1 MKVAVTGAT
10 SDFGA
15 AILPV
20 LLADP
25 DIDTVV
31 GLGRRELPI
40 EHPKLES
47 VRMDI
52 RDPGIE
58 EVFRGC
64 EAVVHLAFVVEEI
77 RDKTA
82 THDINLRGSR
92 NVIDSAYRA
101 GVVRVVIASSI
112 NAYGPELR
120 PEPVNEDVYPAGD
133 PDRYYFHD
141 KAEVEHY
148 AEWWLRRHQGEM
160 AISMLRP
167 TYIIGPDFSNDGIDQ
182 LTGPVG
188 AFPRAD
194 DAAYQFLHQRDM
206 ADAFHRAVK
215 QDLVGP
221 FNLGPR
227 DWVGVRELAA
237 MQGQRMFDVPERPA
251 VVAANVAF
259 RLGLTAF
266 SGQWVTVGETVVDS
280 TRLTEATG
288 WAPTL
293 TARESAAVMVLLQG
307 KPVLRREDALER
319 RIACEAAL
327 EPASEFV
334 GVDGRGLEHVQIPAA
349 TGAVHA
355 EVHAARSRGA
365 ATVESGGSATV
376 ESGGSATVES
386 GGSATVESG
395 GSATVESGGSATVE
409 SGGSATVESGGS
421 ATVESGGSA
430 TVESGG
436 SATVESGGSATVE
449 SGGSATVES
458 GGSATVESGGSAT
471 VESGGSATVESG
483 GSATV
488 ESGGS
493 ATVES
498 GGSAT
503 VESGGSA
510 TVESGGSATV
520 ESGGSATVESG
531 GSATVESGGSATVES
546 GGSATVE
553 SGGSATVVL
562 PAPPGLHARYLT
574 PFAAELAENGVD
586 VVVVDLPG
594 HGLSTGKRGRAT
606 VAGVN
611 DALAVAL
618 GYARI
623 RFGVTP
629 LVVRVGD
636 ATERVSRPGRWRSKV
651 ARSRTHASVNP
662 ADGLLPRRLRYEGG
676 LGHIPH
682 AHSVRDVVALTRA
695 DRVDS

>member
-25 DIDTVV
+25 DIDTVI
-31 GLGRRELPI
+31 GLGRRELPF

-58 EVFRGC
+58 DVFRGC
-64 EAVVHLAFVVEEI
+64 EAAVHLAFVVEEI

-101 GVVRVVIASSI
+101 GVLRVVIASSI

-120 PEPVNEDVYPAGD
+120 PKPVNEDVYPAGD

-148 AEWWLRRHQGEM
+148 AEWWLRRHPGEM

-266 SGQWVTVGETVVDS
+266 SGQWVTAGETVVDS

-288 WAPTL
+288 WVPTL
-293 TARESAAVMVLLQG
+293 TARESAAVMILLQG
-307 KPVLRREDALER
+307 KSLLRREDALER

-355 EVHAARSRGA
+355 EVHAARSGGA
-365 ATVESGGSATV
+365 ATVGSGGA
-376 ESGGSATVES
+376 
-386 GGSATVESG
+386 
-395 GSATVESGGSATVE
+395 
-409 SGGSATVESGGS
+409 
-421 ATVESGGSA
+421 
-430 TVESGG
+430 
-436 SATVESGGSATVE
+436 
-449 SGGSATVES
+449 
-458 GGSATVESGGSAT
+458 
-471 VESGGSATVESG
+471 
-483 GSATV
+483 
-488 ESGGS
+488 
-493 ATVES
+493 
-498 GGSAT
+498 
-503 VESGGSA
+503 
-510 TVESGGSATV
+510 
-520 ESGGSATVESG
+520 
-531 GSATVESGGSATVES
+531 
-546 GGSATVE
+546 
-553 SGGSATVVL
+553 ATVVL

-594 HGLSTGKRGRAT
+594 HGLSTGKRGLVM

-623 RFGVTP
+623 RFGATP

-636 ATERVSRPGRWRSKV
+636 GTERVSRPGRWRSKV
-651 ARSRTHASVNP
+651 ARSRTHVSVNP

-682 AHSVRDVVALTRA
+682 AYSVRDVVSLTRA

>member
-20 LLADP
+20 LLDDP
-25 DIDTVV
+25 DVDTVI

-40 EHPKLES
+40 DHPKLEF

-58 EVFRGC
+58 DVFRGC

-77 RDKTA
+77 RDKA
-82 THDINLRGSR
+82 VTHDINLRGSR
-92 NVIDSAYRA
+92 NVVDSAHRA
-101 GVVRVVIASSI
+101 GVLRVVIASSI

-120 PEPVNEDVYPAGD
+120 RKPVNEDVYPAGD

-148 AEWWLRRHQGEM
+148 ADWWLRRHPGEM

-194 DAAYQFLHQRDM
+194 EAAYQFLHQRDM

-221 FNLGPR
+221 FNLGPK

-251 VVAANVAF
+251 VVAANVLF
-259 RLGLTAF
+259 RLRLTAF
-266 SGQWVTVGETVVDS
+266 SGQWVTAGETVVDS

-288 WAPTL
+288 WAPSL
-293 TARESAAVMVLLQG
+293 TARESAAVMILLQG
-307 KPVLRREDALER
+307 KPLLRREDALER

-349 TGAVHA
+349 TGAVHT
-355 EVHAARSRGA
+355 EVHAARRGGGTTA
-365 ATVESGGSATV
+365 RSGGT
-376 ESGGSATVES
+376 
-386 GGSATVESG
+386 
-395 GSATVESGGSATVE
+395 
-409 SGGSATVESGGS
+409 
-421 ATVESGGSA
+421 
-430 TVESGG
+430 
-436 SATVESGGSATVE
+436 
-449 SGGSATVES
+449 
-458 GGSATVESGGSAT
+458 
-471 VESGGSATVESG
+471 
-483 GSATV
+483 
-488 ESGGS
+488 
-493 ATVES
+493 
-498 GGSAT
+498 
-503 VESGGSA
+503 
-510 TVESGGSATV
+510 
-520 ESGGSATVESG
+520 
-531 GSATVESGGSATVES
+531 
-546 GGSATVE
+546 
-553 SGGSATVVL
+553 ATVVL

-574 PFAAELAENGVD
+574 PLAVELAENGVN
-586 VVVVDLPG
+586 VVVADLPG
-594 HGLSTGKRGRAT
+594 HGLSTGKRGLAT
-606 VAGVN
+606 AAGVH

-623 RFGVTP
+623 RFGGTP
-629 LVVRVGD
+629 HVVRVGD
-636 ATERVSRPGRWRSKV
+636 ATPPVSRSGRRRSWV
-651 ARSRTHASVNP
+651 ARSRTRVTVNP

-676 LGHIPH
+676 LEHLPH
-682 AHSVRDVVALTRA
+682 AYSARGVTSVIHS

>member
-20 LLADP
+20 LLDDP
-25 DIDTVV
+25 EIDTVI
-31 GLGRRELPI
+31 GLGRRELTS
-40 EHPKLES
+40 EHPKLEF

-58 EVFRGC
+58 DVFRGC

-77 RDKTA
+77 RDKA
-82 THDINLRGSR
+82 VTHDINLRGSR
-92 NVIDSAYRA
+92 NVVDSAYRA
-101 GVVRVVIASSI
+101 GVLRVVIASSI

-120 PEPVNEDVYPAGD
+120 PKPVTEDVYPAGD

-148 AEWWLRRHQGEM
+148 AEWWLRRHPGEM

-194 DAAYQFLHQRDM
+194 EAAYQFLHQRDM

-221 FNLGPR
+221 YNLGPR

-251 VVAANVAF
+251 VVAANVLF

-266 SGQWVTVGETVVDS
+266 SGQWVTAGETVVDS
-280 TRLTEATG
+280 TRLAEATG
-288 WAPTL
+288 WTPSL
-293 TARESAAVMVLLQG
+293 TARESAAVMILLQG
-307 KPVLRREDALER
+307 KALLRREDALER
-319 RIACEAAL
+319 RVACEAAL

-355 EVHAARSRGA
+355 EVHSARSGGATVDSGGA
-365 ATVESGGSATV
+365 ATVESGGA
-376 ESGGSATVES
+376 
-386 GGSATVESG
+386 
-395 GSATVESGGSATVE
+395 
-409 SGGSATVESGGS
+409 
-421 ATVESGGSA
+421 
-430 TVESGG
+430 
-436 SATVESGGSATVE
+436 
-449 SGGSATVES
+449 
-458 GGSATVESGGSAT
+458 
-471 VESGGSATVESG
+471 
-483 GSATV
+483 
-488 ESGGS
+488 
-493 ATVES
+493 
-498 GGSAT
+498 
-503 VESGGSA
+503 
-510 TVESGGSATV
+510 
-520 ESGGSATVESG
+520 
-531 GSATVESGGSATVES
+531 
-546 GGSATVE
+546 
-553 SGGSATVVL
+553 ATVVL

-574 PFAAELAENGVD
+574 PLAVELAENGVN
-586 VVVVDLPG
+586 VVVADLPG
-594 HGLSTGKRGRAT
+594 HGLSTGKRGLAT
-606 VAGVN
+606 AAGVH

-623 RFGVTP
+623 RFGGTAH
-629 LVVRVGD
+629 VVRVGD
-636 ATERVSRPGRWRSKV
+636 EPPSVSRPGRWRSWV
-651 ARSRTHASVNP
+651 ARSRTRAVVNP
-662 ADGLLPRRLRYEGG
+662 ADGLLPRKLDYQGG
-676 LGHIPH
+676 LEHLPH
-682 AHSVRDVVALTRA
+682 AYSARDVTSVVHT

>member
-20 LLADP
+20 LLDDP
-25 DIDTVV
+25 DIDTVI

-40 EHPKLES
+40 EHPKLEF

-77 RDKTA
+77 RDKAA

-101 GVVRVVIASSI
+101 GVLRVVIASSI

-120 PEPVNEDVYPAGD
+120 PKPVNEDVYPAGD

-148 AEWWLRRHQGEM
+148 AEWWLRRHPGEM

-167 TYIIGPDFSNDGIDQ
+167 TYIIGPDFSNDGIEQ

-266 SGQWVTVGETVVDS
+266 SGQWVTAGETVVDS

-293 TARESAAVMVLLQG
+293 TARESAAVMILLQG
-307 KPVLRREDALER
+307 KPLLRREDALER

-355 EVHAARSRGA
+355 EVHAARRG
-365 ATVESGGSATV
+365 GGT
-376 ESGGSATVES
+376 
-386 GGSATVESG
+386 
-395 GSATVESGGSATVE
+395 
-409 SGGSATVESGGS
+409 
-421 ATVESGGSA
+421 
-430 TVESGG
+430 
-436 SATVESGGSATVE
+436 
-449 SGGSATVES
+449 
-458 GGSATVESGGSAT
+458 
-471 VESGGSATVESG
+471 
-483 GSATV
+483 
-488 ESGGS
+488 
-493 ATVES
+493 
-498 GGSAT
+498 
-503 VESGGSA
+503 
-510 TVESGGSATV
+510 
-520 ESGGSATVESG
+520 
-531 GSATVESGGSATVES
+531 
-546 GGSATVE
+546 
-553 SGGSATVVL
+553 TVVL

-574 PFAAELAENGVD
+574 PLAVELAENGVN
-586 VVVVDLPG
+586 VVVADLPG
-594 HGLSTGKRGRAT
+594 HGPSTGKRGLAT
-606 VAGVN
+606 AAGVH

-623 RFGVTP
+623 RFGGTP
-629 LVVRVGD
+629 HVVRVGD
-636 ATERVSRPGRWRSKV
+636 TTAPVSRPGRRRSWV
-651 ARSRTHASVNP
+651 ARSRTRVVVNP

-676 LGHIPH
+676 LEHLPH
-682 AHSVRDVVALTRA
+682 AYSARGVTSVIHT

>member
-25 DIDTVV
+25 DIDTVM
-31 GLGRRELPI
+31 GLGRRELSL

-52 RDPGIE
+52 RDPAIE
-58 EVFRGC
+58 DVFRGC

-77 RDKTA
+77 RDKA
-82 THDINLRGSR
+82 LTHDINLRGSR
-92 NVIDSAYRA
+92 NVVDSAYRA
-101 GVVRVVIASSI
+101 GVLRVVIASSI

-120 PEPVNEDVYPAGD
+120 PKPVNEDVYPAGD
-133 PDRYYFHD
+133 PVRYYFHD

-148 AEWWLRRHQGEM
+148 AEWWLRRHPGEM

-167 TYIIGPDFSNDGIDQ
+167 TYIIGPAFSNDGIDQ

-194 DAAYQFLHQRDM
+194 EAAYQFLHQRDM

-221 FNLGPR
+221 FNLGPK

-251 VVAANVAF
+251 VAAANIAF

-266 SGQWVTVGETVVDS
+266 SGQWVTAGETVVDS

-288 WAPTL
+288 WTPSL
-293 TARESAAVMVLLQG
+293 TARESAAVMILLQG
-307 KPVLRREDALER
+307 KPLVRTEDALER

-355 EVHAARSRGA
+355 EIHTARSGGGA
-365 ATVESGGSATV
+365 S
-376 ESGGSATVES
+376 
-386 GGSATVESG
+386 
-395 GSATVESGGSATVE
+395 
-409 SGGSATVESGGS
+409 
-421 ATVESGGSA
+421 
-430 TVESGG
+430 
-436 SATVESGGSATVE
+436 
-449 SGGSATVES
+449 
-458 GGSATVESGGSAT
+458 
-471 VESGGSATVESG
+471 
-483 GSATV
+483 
-488 ESGGS
+488 
-493 ATVES
+493 
-498 GGSAT
+498 
-503 VESGGSA
+503 
-510 TVESGGSATV
+510 
-520 ESGGSATVESG
+520 
-531 GSATVESGGSATVES
+531 
-546 GGSATVE
+546 
-553 SGGSATVVL
+553 VVL

-574 PFAAELAENGVD
+574 PLAAELAENGID
-586 VVVVDLPG
+586 VLVVDLPG
-594 HGLSTGKRGRAT
+594 HGLSTGKRGLAT
-606 VAGVN
+606 VAGVH

-623 RFGVTP
+623 RFGGTP
-629 LVVRVGD
+629 HVVRVGD
-636 ATERVSRPGRWRSKV
+636 ATAPVSRPGRWRSWV
-651 ARSRTHASVNP
+651 AGARTRVTVNP
-662 ADGLLPRRLRYEGG
+662 ADGLLPRRLRYQGG
-676 LGHIPH
+676 LEDLPH
-682 AHSVRDVVALTRA
+682 AYSARDVASVVRA

>member
-10 SDFGA
+10 SDFGT

-25 DIDTVV
+25 EIDTVIA
-31 GLGRRELPI
+31 LSRRPLRL

-47 VRMDI
+47 VRMDV

-58 EVFRGC
+58 DVFRGC

-101 GVVRVVIASSI
+101 GALRVVIASSI

-120 PEPVNEDVYPAGD
+120 PKPVDEDVYPAGD

-148 AEWWLRRHQGEM
+148 AEWWLRRHPGEM

-182 LTGPVG
+182 LTGLVG
-188 AFPRAD
+188 TFPRAD
-194 DAAYQFLHQRDM
+194 EAAYQFLHQRDM
-206 ADAFHRAVK
+206 ADAFHRSVK

-251 VVAANVAF
+251 VAAANIAF
-259 RLGLTAF
+259 RLGLSAF
-266 SGQWVTVGETVVDS
+266 SGQWVTAGETVVDS
-280 TRLTEATG
+280 TRLTKATG

-293 TARESAAVMVLLQG
+293 TARESAAVMILLQG
-307 KPVLRREDALER
+307 KSLVRGEDALGR

-355 EVHAARSRGA
+355 EIHTARS
-365 ATVESGGSATV
+365 SG
-376 ESGGSATVES
+376 
-386 GGSATVESG
+386 
-395 GSATVESGGSATVE
+395 
-409 SGGSATVESGGS
+409 
-421 ATVESGGSA
+421 
-430 TVESGG
+430 
-436 SATVESGGSATVE
+436 
-449 SGGSATVES
+449 
-458 GGSATVESGGSAT
+458 
-471 VESGGSATVESG
+471 
-483 GSATV
+483 
-488 ESGGS
+488 
-493 ATVES
+493 
-498 GGSAT
+498 
-503 VESGGSA
+503 
-510 TVESGGSATV
+510 
-520 ESGGSATVESG
+520 
-531 GSATVESGGSATVES
+531 
-546 GGSATVE
+546 
-553 SGGSATVVL
+553 ATVVL

-574 PFAAELAENGVD
+574 PLAVEFAENGVD

-594 HGLSTGKRGRAT
+594 HGLSTGKRGHAT
-606 VAGVN
+606 AAGVH
-611 DALAVAL
+611 DALAVAV

-623 RFGVTP
+623 RFGSAP
-629 LVVRVGD
+629 HVVRVGD
-636 ATERVSRPGRWRSKV
+636 ATERRSRPGRRWSWVACSRS
-651 ARSRTHASVNP
+651 HAPVNP

-676 LGHIPH
+676 LEHLPH
-682 AHSVRDVVALTRA
+682 AHSARDIVALARA
-695 DRVDS
+695 DRVAS

>member
-20 LLADP
+20 LLDDP
-25 DIDTVV
+25 EIDTLI
-31 GLGRRELPI
+31 GLGRRELTI
-40 EHPKLES
+40 EHPKLEF

-52 RDPGIE
+52 RDPDIE
-58 EVFRGC
+58 DVFRGC

-77 RDKTA
+77 RDKA
-82 THDINLRGSR
+82 VTHDINLSGSR
-92 NVIDSAYRA
+92 NVVDSAYRA
-101 GVVRVVIASSI
+101 GVLRVVIASSI

-120 PEPVNEDVYPAGD
+120 PKPVTEDVYPAGD

-148 AEWWLRRHQGEM
+148 AEWWLRRHPGEM

-167 TYIIGPDFSNDGIDQ
+167 TYIIGPAFSNDGIDQ

-194 DAAYQFLHQRDM
+194 EAAYQFLHQRDM

-251 VVAANVAF
+251 VVAANVLF

-266 SGQWVTVGETVVDS
+266 SGQWVTAGETVVDS

-288 WAPTL
+288 WTPSL
-293 TARESAAVMVLLQG
+293 TARESAAVMILLQG
-307 KPVLRREDALER
+307 KPLLRREDALER
-319 RIACEAAL
+319 RVACEAAL

-355 EVHAARSRGA
+355 EVHSARSGG
-365 ATVESGGSATV
+365 ATVESGGA
-376 ESGGSATVES
+376 
-386 GGSATVESG
+386 
-395 GSATVESGGSATVE
+395 
-409 SGGSATVESGGS
+409 
-421 ATVESGGSA
+421 
-430 TVESGG
+430 
-436 SATVESGGSATVE
+436 
-449 SGGSATVES
+449 
-458 GGSATVESGGSAT
+458 
-471 VESGGSATVESG
+471 
-483 GSATV
+483 
-488 ESGGS
+488 
-493 ATVES
+493 
-498 GGSAT
+498 
-503 VESGGSA
+503 
-510 TVESGGSATV
+510 
-520 ESGGSATVESG
+520 
-531 GSATVESGGSATVES
+531 
-546 GGSATVE
+546 
-553 SGGSATVVL
+553 ATVVL

-574 PFAAELAENGVD
+574 PLAVELAENGVN

-606 VAGVN
+606 AAGVH

-623 RFGVTP
+623 RFGGTAH
-629 LVVRVGD
+629 VVRVGD
-636 ATERVSRPGRWRSKV
+636 EPPSVSRPGRWRSWV
-651 ARSRTHASVNP
+651 ARSRTRAVVNP
-662 ADGLLPRRLRYEGG
+662 ADGLLPRKLDYQGG
-676 LGHIPH
+676 LEHLPH
-682 AHSVRDVVALTRA
+682 AYSARDVTSVVHA

>member
-25 DIDTVV
+25 DIGAVI

-101 GVVRVVIASSI
+101 GVLRVVIASSI

-120 PEPVNEDVYPAGD
+120 PKPVNEDVYPAGD

-148 AEWWLRRHQGEM
+148 AEWWLRRHPGEM

-167 TYIIGPDFSNDGIDQ
+167 TYIIGPDFANDGIDQ

-266 SGQWVTVGETVVDS
+266 SGQWVTAGETVVDS

-293 TARESAAVMVLLQG
+293 TARESAAVMILLQG

-355 EVHAARSRGA
+355 EIHAARSGSAATVKSGGA
-365 ATVESGGSATV
+365 ATVKSGGA
-376 ESGGSATVES
+376 
-386 GGSATVESG
+386 
-395 GSATVESGGSATVE
+395 
-409 SGGSATVESGGS
+409 
-421 ATVESGGSA
+421 
-430 TVESGG
+430 
-436 SATVESGGSATVE
+436 
-449 SGGSATVES
+449 
-458 GGSATVESGGSAT
+458 
-471 VESGGSATVESG
+471 
-483 GSATV
+483 
-488 ESGGS
+488 
-493 ATVES
+493 
-498 GGSAT
+498 
-503 VESGGSA
+503 
-510 TVESGGSATV
+510 
-520 ESGGSATVESG
+520 
-531 GSATVESGGSATVES
+531 
-546 GGSATVE
+546 
-553 SGGSATVVL
+553 ATVVL

-594 HGLSTGKRGRAT
+594 HGLSTGTRGRAT

-623 RFGVTP
+623 RFGATP

-636 ATERVSRPGRWRSKV
+636 ATERASRPGRWRSRV

>member
-25 DIDTVV
+25 DIDTVI
-31 GLGRRELPI
+31 GLARRELPI

-77 RDKTA
+77 RDKA
-82 THDINLRGSR
+82 ETHDINLRGSR

-101 GVVRVVIASSI
+101 GVLRVVIASSI

-120 PEPVNEDVYPAGD
+120 PKPVNEDVYPAGD

-148 AEWWLRRHQGEM
+148 AEWWLRRHPGEM

-206 ADAFHRAVK
+206 ADAFHRAAK

-227 DWVGVRELAA
+227 DWVGVRDLAA

-266 SGQWVTVGETVVDS
+266 SGQWVTAGETVVDS

-307 KPVLRREDALER
+307 KPLLRREDALER

-334 GVDGRGLEHVQIPAA
+334 GVDGRGIEHVQIPAA

-355 EVHAARSRGA
+355 EVHAAR
-365 ATVESGGSATV
+365 
-376 ESGGSATVES
+376 
-386 GGSATVESG
+386 
-395 GSATVESGGSATVE
+395 
-409 SGGSATVESGGS
+409 
-421 ATVESGGSA
+421 
-430 TVESGG
+430 
-436 SATVESGGSATVE
+436 
-449 SGGSATVES
+449 
-458 GGSATVESGGSAT
+458 
-471 VESGGSATVESG
+471 
-483 GSATV
+483 
-488 ESGGS
+488 
-493 ATVES
+493 
-498 GGSAT
+498 
-503 VESGGSA
+503 
-510 TVESGGSATV
+510 
-520 ESGGSATVESG
+520 
-531 GSATVESGGSATVES
+531 S

-574 PFAAELAENGVD
+574 PFAAELAENDVD

-606 VAGVN
+606 AAGVN

-623 RFGVTP
+623 RFGATP

-636 ATERVSRPGRWRSKV
+636 ATERVSRPGRWRSKIS
-651 ARSRTHASVNP
+651 RSRTQMSVNP

-676 LGHIPH
+676 LEDIPH
-682 AHSVRDVVALTRA
+682 AYSVRDVVALTRA

>member
-25 DIDTVV
+25 DIDTVI
-31 GLGRRELPI
+31 GLGRRELRL

-58 EVFRGC
+58 DVFRGC

-101 GVVRVVIASSI
+101 GALRVVIASSI

-120 PEPVNEDVYPAGD
+120 PKPVNEDVYPAGD

-148 AEWWLRRHQGEM
+148 AEWWLRRHPGEM

-194 DAAYQFLHQRDM
+194 EAAYQFLHQRDM

-251 VVAANVAF
+251 VVAANIAF

-266 SGQWVTVGETVVDS
+266 SGQWVTAGETVVDS

-293 TARESAAVMVLLQG
+293 TARESAAVMILLQG
-307 KPVLRREDALER
+307 KVVWCAGRTRWNVASPARRRWSR
-319 RIACEAAL
+319 RPNSSASTAADSNTSRF
-327 EPASEFV
+327 PRRPGPSTP
-334 GVDGRGLEHVQIPAA
+334 R
-349 TGAVHA
+349 
-355 EVHAARSRGA
+355 VHAAQSGGA
-365 ATVESGGSATV
+365 ATVKVGRRSHREVGRRSHRG
-376 ESGGSATVES
+376 
-386 GGSATVESG
+386 
-395 GSATVESGGSATVE
+395 
-409 SGGSATVESGGS
+409 
-421 ATVESGGSA
+421 
-430 TVESGG
+430 
-436 SATVESGGSATVE
+436 
-449 SGGSATVES
+449 
-458 GGSATVESGGSAT
+458 
-471 VESGGSATVESG
+471 
-483 GSATV
+483 
-488 ESGGS
+488 
-493 ATVES
+493 
-498 GGSAT
+498 
-503 VESGGSA
+503 
-510 TVESGGSATV
+510 
-520 ESGGSATVESG
+520 
-531 GSATVESGGSATVES
+531 
-546 GGSATVE
+546 
-553 SGGSATVVL
+553 
-562 PAPPGLHARYLT
+562 PA
-574 PFAAELAENGVD
+574 
-586 VVVVDLPG
+586 
-594 HGLSTGKRGRAT
+594 RAT
-606 VAGVN
+606 RTPRTVSHALRRGVGGERCRRRRRGPARARVEHGEAWSRDGGRGERRPGGCSRLRQDPVRCRTARGPGRRRDRARVAAGT
-611 DALAVAL
+611 LAVE
-618 GYARI
+618 GRPARGPT
-623 RFGVTP
+623 RRSTRPTGC
-629 LVVRVGD
+629 
-636 ATERVSRPGRWRSKV
+636 SRAGCG
-651 ARSRTHASVNP
+651 T
-662 ADGLLPRRLRYEGG
+662 
-676 LGHIPH
+676 
-682 AHSVRDVVALTRA
+682 
-695 DRVDS
+695 RVDSGTFRTRTPSATSSRSPAPIASPRRVTRRTRGRSEQE

>member
-395 GSATVESGGSATVE
+395 GSATVESGGSATV
-409 SGGSATVESGGS
+409 
-421 ATVESGGSA
+421 
-430 TVESGG
+430 
-436 SATVESGGSATVE
+436 
-449 SGGSATVES
+449 
-458 GGSATVESGGSAT
+458 
-471 VESGGSATVESG
+471 
-483 GSATV
+483 
-488 ESGGS
+488 
-493 ATVES
+493 
-498 GGSAT
+498 
-503 VESGGSA
+503 
-510 TVESGGSATV
+510 
-520 ESGGSATVESG
+520 
-531 GSATVESGGSATVES
+531 
-546 GGSATVE
+546 
-553 SGGSATVVL
+553 VL

>member
-386 GGSATVESG
+386 GGSATV
-395 GSATVESGGSATVE
+395 
-409 SGGSATVESGGS
+409 
-421 ATVESGGSA
+421 
-430 TVESGG
+430 
-436 SATVESGGSATVE
+436 
-449 SGGSATVES
+449 
-458 GGSATVESGGSAT
+458 
-471 VESGGSATVESG
+471 
-483 GSATV
+483 
-488 ESGGS
+488 
-493 ATVES
+493 
-498 GGSAT
+498 
-503 VESGGSA
+503 
-510 TVESGGSATV
+510 
-520 ESGGSATVESG
+520 
-531 GSATVESGGSATVES
+531 
-546 GGSATVE
+546 
-553 SGGSATVVL
+553 VL